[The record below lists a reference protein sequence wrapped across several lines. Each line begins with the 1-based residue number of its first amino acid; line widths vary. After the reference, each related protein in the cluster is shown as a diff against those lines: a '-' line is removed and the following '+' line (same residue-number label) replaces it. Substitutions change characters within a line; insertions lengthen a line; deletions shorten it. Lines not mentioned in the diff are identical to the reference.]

1 MKKLLAIIC
10 ILIIICIGIFVKNNK
25 INKET
30 VNASDVENIENYIS
44 KIYMWKEI
52 TGEALP
58 KFDDINNAPDLWIW
72 EVVKRDLEDYEFS
85 YNQIQEKAKELF
97 SSSFKK
103 QFPKDGTEYL
113 KYDEASQKYIA
124 TGIGLD
130 AEEDR
135 FYIKNIEK
143 TSSGYKV
150 QISEYLVDYGN
161 SYDYLNN
168 QTENSTNDIELPEY
182 DVYIKNLN
190 GDIVSTI
197 KSTDGETKTIE
208 EIKNNIDK
216 FSTKIIYLK
225 NNNGKLYVTKVE

>member
-10 ILIIICIGIFVKNNK
+10 ILVIICIGIFIKNSTIK
-25 INKET
+25 KENI
-30 VNASDVENIENYIS
+30 NASDVENIENYIS

-58 KFDDINNAPDLWIW
+58 KFDNINNAPDLWAW
-72 EVVKRDLEDYEFS
+72 GVVKKDLEDYELS

-97 SSSFKK
+97 GNNFKK

-113 KYDEASQKYIA
+113 KYDGTSQKYIA
-124 TGIGLD
+124 TGVGLD

-135 FYIKNIEK
+135 FYIKNIDK
-143 TSSGYKV
+143 TNDGYKV

-161 SYDYLNN
+161 SYDYVNE
-168 QTENSTNDIELPEY
+168 QTEDPTNDIELPEY
-182 DVYIKNLN
+182 DVYIKNLS

-216 FSTKIIYLK
+216 FSTKIVYLK